1 MEITIN
7 ARHAKLPDSLRNQ
20 AALRFSRFERIDRRL
35 ISGALVIEPAARGH
49 RAEARLLPAGGPP
62 LISHAESPT
71 LRAAIDGALDRVE
84 RQLKRRRE
92 RRVAR
97 RTRGVAAALQDEV
110 MS

>member
-7 ARHAKLPDSLRNQ
+7 ARHGKIPDSLRNQ
-20 AALRFSRFERIDRRL
+20 AQQRLARMERFDRRL
-35 ISGALVIEPAARGH
+35 TSAALVIDAIPNGH
-49 RAEARLLPAGGPP
+49 HAEARIAPAGGPP
-62 LISHAESPT
+62 LVAHNEAAT

-97 RTRGVAAALQDEV
+97 RSRVVATRDVV
-110 MS
+110 MP